1 VTEEKRP
8 IILLVDDELHF
19 KELLYRIH
27 IEVAV
32 PESRIMTAHTA
43 SEAISIIDEHK
54 PDLLI
59 LDVTLPMSEF
69 DAHVP
74 LGKEYVHSARV
85 AETMRKTCP
94 DAPIIVVST
103 YVDQHLSHFP
113 KGVVGIN
120 TLDMH
125 EQLPVVLDG
134 ILSDGRLA
142 RNNVVPAAAAEA
154 EPQPAKPVIDEALIR
169 QQLPERH
176 VSRIMQIRRSSE
188 HTGSREGCEDSWAIN
203 TQKKSAYE
211 GNKRG

>member
-1 VTEEKRP
+1 MTENKRP

-27 IEVAV
+27 IEEAV
-32 PESRIMTAHTA
+32 PESKIMTAHTA
-43 SEAISIIDEHK
+43 SEAISIIDEHR

-74 LGKEYVHSARV
+74 LGKEYVHSAKV
-85 AETMRKTCP
+85 AEAMRKACP
-94 DAPIIVVST
+94 DAPIVVVST
-103 YVDQHLSHFP
+103 YVAQHIEHFP

-125 EQLPVVLDG
+125 EELPQMLHAIFSPSHNAKDG
-134 ILSDGRLA
+134 AAAPAASVPDMQPPSKAVDEVRLA
-142 RNNVVPAAAAEA
+142 QE
-154 EPQPAKPVIDEALIR
+154 
-169 QQLPERH
+169 LPTRH

-188 HTGSREGCEDSWAIN
+188 HIGSREGCEDSWAIN
-203 TQKKSAYE
+203 TQNKPDYK
-211 GNKRG
+211 GNKR